1 MHDIKITNDI
11 AKMVMVKKVVVKR
24 KGELYLQPGGK
35 HLMFLNKKKLI
46 DGDSFNIQ
54 INLKNGTSQN
64 IKTMVLNKNL
74 KSNYLN

>member
-35 HLMFLNKKKLI
+35 TFNVFWKLKKNLSM
-46 DGDSFNIQ
+46 GSSSNIK
-54 INLKNGTSQN
+54 INLKNGTSQDH
-64 IKTMVLNKNL
+64 
-74 KSNYLN
+74 